1 MAVGVKPAGS
11 DAGIIHEGERGIP
24 ITFQVN
30 AVSTFCKHPPVILLL
45 LSPIVARYGSEN
57 ICTIVRIGSALV
69 AIQEHHRNC

>member
-1 MAVGVKPAGS
+1 MLA
-11 DAGIIHEGERGIP
+11 IC
-24 ITFQVN
+24 FQVN

-69 AIQEHHRNC
+69 AIQEHHTNCWEPDPPCCKKYP